1 MPCFDHRNKYKLKH
15 ERKDSGEDGLDAGKA
30 LTMIYNTLSF
40 SSSLIFDIVYV
51 HDSTVKIRFLTWWN
65 KFHCFAKVHRYFSCH
80 WGSVTY
86 FNADHG
92 LSKTVPFKQIQF
104 APSWLFWVIF
114 ATRWVYLMW
123 IFLSFLISLFL
134 VIKVNA
140 RNRKVWSQLI
150 QMQVGVAVIGI
161 SNYLLLFQNSLL
173 PGLAQK
179 RERPVQLA
187 TAYSERNNQIQE
199 GGEGEG
205 QILHPKNWA
214 S

>member
-1 MPCFDHRNKYKLKH
+1 M
-15 ERKDSGEDGLDAGKA
+15 
-30 LTMIYNTLSF
+30 
-40 SSSLIFDIVYV
+40 
-51 HDSTVKIRFLTWWN
+51 
-65 KFHCFAKVHRYFSCH
+65 
-80 WGSVTY
+80 
-86 FNADHG
+86 
-92 LSKTVPFKQIQF
+92 Q
-104 APSWLFWVIF
+104 
-114 ATRWVYLMW
+114 
-123 IFLSFLISLFL
+123 L

-140 RNRKVWSQLI
+140 TNRKVWSQLI
-150 QMQVGVAVIGI
+150 QMQVSVAFIGI

-205 QILHPKNWA
+205 QIPHPKNLA